1 MFDLLDHRLA
11 TLAVVARTGSYTA
24 AAEELFISQPAVSQ
38 QIASLA
44 SELGV
49 RLVERR
55 GRRMELTSAALE
67 LVGYANRAG
76 IDGTRLVER
85 LQQGAQ
91 QPIAL
96 GATLSISQFLL
107 PRLLTR
113 AIAAD
118 RSFSVRILN
127 TAGLLASIDE
137 GTIDLALI
145 EGNFDRTAYGF
156 IDLGAEPFVAVM
168 PAGTPQ
174 PAGFEDL
181 FDRPLLLRER
191 GSGTRAIFEDM
202 LAARG
207 LALADFRRVVE
218 VGDPATIIEMLKQG
232 CGASFMYRAL
242 VTEALARGE
251 LSEGRAACLRSEH
264 LLSAV
269 YLKGSSDAGRYRAF
283 LDLRCDGGSDACS
296 ASGTGA

>member
-1 MFDLLDHRLA
+1 MFGLLDHRLA
-11 TLAVVARTGSYTA
+11 TLAAVARAGSYTA

-38 QIASLA
+38 QISSLS

-55 GRRMELTSAALE
+55 GRRMELTEAALD
-67 LVGYANRAG
+67 LVRYANRTE
-76 IDGTRLVER
+76 IDGMRLVER
-85 LQQGAQ
+85 LQRGVE

-107 PRLLTR
+107 PRLLAG

-118 RSFSVRILN
+118 KPFSVQVSN
-127 TAGLLASIDE
+127 TAELLRGIDA

-145 EGNFDRTAYGF
+145 EGSFDRTAYGF
-156 IDLGAEPFVAVM
+156 MDMRAEPFVAVM
-168 PAGTPQ
+168 PAGAPQ
-174 PAGFEDL
+174 PSGFADL
-181 FDRPLLLRER
+181 LETPLLLRER

-207 LALADFRRVVE
+207 LGLADFRRVIE
-218 VGDPATIIEMLKQG
+218 VGNPATIIEMLEQG
-232 CGASFMYRAL
+232 CGVSFMYRAL
-242 VTEALARGE
+242 VADQLASGR
-251 LSEGRAACLRSEH
+251 LSEGHAPSLRSEH

-269 YLKGSSDAGRYRAF
+269 YLKGSSDVARYRAF
-283 LDLRCDGGSDACS
+283 LHLQDGGGSVR
-296 ASGTGA
+296 